1 MRQDTMT
8 VLSLE
13 CEAELGKWGALV
25 VEFDDRP
32 GFAKIMGQEDGEE
45 MFWVTTSIH
54 AADLK
59 AMMRYGQ
66 RQRAIG
72 QIEGRKNMQAQLR
85 SLINAAPL
93 EL

>member
-1 MRQDTMT
+1 MRQDTKT

-13 CEAELGKWGALV
+13 CEAELDKWDALAV
-25 VEFDDRP
+25 TFDDRS

-45 MFWVTTSIH
+45 MFWVSTSIH

-59 AMMRYGQ
+59 VMLRYGQ

-72 QIEGRKNMQAQLR
+72 QIEGRKNMQAQFR